1 MATLNMVE
9 FPTLDSLRVDTL
21 RASRRGRRLEAEG
34 YRPVGLT
41 IGRSVSRLFVC
52 LSVCPFV
59 CLSLGLPIRR
69 SACLLVC
76 VFVRVSVC
84 QSVCLCVCLSVCLS
98 VSVLVFAYMSVF
110 VLFPRRVRC
119 VVSCRQHFSAPCRLR
134 RIEYAAFLRA
144 VQAASC
150 RVACVRFLRRV
161 GCVSPCRLR
170 SDSAP
175 CGLRRVV

>member
-9 FPTLDSLRVDTL
+9 FPTLDSVRVDTL

-52 LSVCPFV
+52 LSVCLFV

-76 VFVRVSVC
+76 VLSVCPCVCLFVFVSVC
-84 QSVCLCVCLSVCLS
+84 PSVCLCLCLCLRICLYS
-98 VSVLVFAYMSVF
+98 FCFRAVYAASCCVDSI
-110 VLFPRRVRC
+110 FPRRLGC
-119 VVSCRQHFSAPCRLR
+119 VVSSMQRFFAPCSLRSVSAPCRLR
-134 RIEYAAFLRA
+134 RA
-144 VQAASC
+144 V
-150 RVACVRFLRRV
+150 
-161 GCVSPCRLR
+161 
-170 SDSAP
+170 
-175 CGLRRVV
+175 